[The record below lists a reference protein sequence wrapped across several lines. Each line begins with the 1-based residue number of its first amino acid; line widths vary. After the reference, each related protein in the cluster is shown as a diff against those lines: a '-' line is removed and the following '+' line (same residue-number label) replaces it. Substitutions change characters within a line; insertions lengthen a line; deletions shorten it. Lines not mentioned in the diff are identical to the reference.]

1 MKKDETTAVSKK
13 DLLLLKI
20 ARIMKLTIAFLL
32 IACLQVSARGFSQDR
47 ITLKMNEA
55 EIKKVLFAIEKKT
68 NYRFLFSENALKKK
82 PKVTI
87 DAVDAPVTDLL
98 DKILS
103 NTGVSYKILASKLVV
118 LKEGISA
125 GDIASKDLRV
135 TGKVTAA
142 TGEALTGVSV
152 SVKGSRTGTTTDA
165 NGNFAITVPDDAT
178 LVFSYVG
185 FESYEVAVAGKSS
198 INVTLQQSARKIDE
212 VVVIGYGQASKR
224 DLTGSITKISGRDI
238 ADKPNVNP
246 VASLQGKVAGLS
258 IVNSGT
264 PGQEPDIRIRGTNS
278 LSSAGVKPLYLV
290 DGIFNDNIGFLNPND
305 IESIEILKDPSSLA
319 IFGVRG
325 ANGVIA
331 ITTKKAKTGQVNINF
346 NTTFGAKKLVDKIAM
361 VDAAGF
367 KMLFEEE
374 QDNLGITGSDR
385 FDFTPWTG
393 NTDWVSA
400 MTQTGMMSM
409 TNLSVSTATDKNKFY
424 IGLGYTDE
432 EGIVKHE
439 RLRKMSLNLSDEV
452 KVTKGIKLGFTLNTF
467 RQRNPYGNARGL
479 LFQARRALPITP
491 VYNDAAGAYYNLA
504 IQSAQMIN
512 PAMELNDNWDKEL
525 NYETR
530 SVASVY
536 ADINILKNL
545 NWRSTFYA
553 DMSVLDGRSYRPID
567 SLYDPIGGTTFVHNS
582 YNRTEVSQSTQRWN
596 KFQQDHILTF
606 KQNFGDHG
614 LTLTGGFTTYYNEYR
629 GLFGSI
635 KQSLTGLPI
644 PNDKRFWYLDNGFGD
659 KSTRVASSGQWEKA
673 TVSGLFRALY
683 NFKGKYMLNG
693 SFRRD
698 WSSAWRQDY
707 GNQGD
712 NFYSVGAAWEISK
725 EDFFQNQNVFDY
737 LKLKGSFGV
746 LGVQN
751 TYGFNYPAYPS
762 LATNSTA
769 VFGNIIVP
777 VYTET
782 YLADRNLHW
791 EKVHGKEIGI
801 EFDMLKRK
809 LHGEIVYYQKKTV
822 DLLALINAGA
832 GLQTLTNIGDMRNR
846 GLELSASYTHEVKK
860 DFTVTVSGNMT
871 TFDNK
876 FLNSPFTSNPDEQY
890 PNRTVAG
897 YPIGYFYGYVV
908 EGVYQSYADK
918 LASPTMSLGNSY
930 GPGDLKYKDLNGDG
944 VVNTDDRTMI
954 GNPTPDFIYGG
965 NVTVKYKGLDLS
977 VDMQGVYGNEIY
989 RYWGSS
995 ELPYTKYNY
1004 PAFKLNRW
1012 HGAGTSNWDPI
1023 LGDDHSTN
1031 RLPSNYGIEDGSYF
1045 RVRNFQIGYNFS
1057 PDMLSKVNIKSLRA
1071 FFNVQNLKTWKRN
1084 SGYSPEFGGSPTS
1097 FGIDTGND
1105 PIPVIISGGI
1115 NVNF

>member
-1 MKKDETTAVSKK
+1 MKKNETTAVSKT
-13 DLLLLKI
+13 DHLLPKI

-68 NYRFLFSENALKKK
+68 NYRFLFSENALKRK
-82 PKVTI
+82 PRVTI

-98 DKILS
+98 DKILA

-118 LKEGISA
+118 LKEGMTATEIESQ
-125 GDIASKDLRV
+125 DLRV
-135 TGKVTAA
+135 SGKVTSS
-142 TGEALTGVSV
+142 TGEALAGVSI
-152 SVKGSRTGTTTDA
+152 SVKGARTGTTTDA

-178 LVFSYVG
+178 LVFSSVG
-185 FESYEVAVAGKSS
+185 FETFEVAVAGKSTLA
-198 INVTLQQSARKIDE
+198 ITLQQSTKKIDE

-224 DLTGSITKISGRDI
+224 DLTGSIVKISGREVS
-238 ADKPNVNP
+238 DKPNTNP

-258 IVNSGT
+258 VVNSGT

-331 ITTKKAKTGQVNINF
+331 ITTKKAKSGQVNINF
-346 NTTFGAKKLVDKIAM
+346 NTTFSAKKLVDKIAM
-361 VDAAGF
+361 VNAAEF

-393 NTDWVSA
+393 NTDWVDA
-400 MTQTGMMSM
+400 MTRTGTMSVN
-409 TNLSVSTATDKNKFY
+409 NLSISTATDKNKFY
-424 IGLGYTDE
+424 FGVGYTNE
-432 EGIVKHE
+432 EGIIKHE
-439 RLRKMSLNLSDEV
+439 QLRKISLNVNDEV
-452 KVTKGIKLGFTLNTF
+452 KVGKYIKLGFTLNSM
-467 RQRNPYGNARGL
+467 RQRNPYSNARGL

-525 NYETR
+525 NYEFR
-530 SVASVY
+530 NVASFY
-536 ADINILKNL
+536 ADISFLRNFNF
-545 NWRSTFYA
+545 RSTFYA
-553 DMSVLDGRSYRPID
+553 DMSNLEGRNYTQID
-567 SLYDPIGGTTFVHNS
+567 SLYDPISGKAFIHNA
-582 YNRTEVSQSTQRWN
+582 YNRTAVSQSNQRWS
-596 KFQQDHILTF
+596 KFQQDHVLTF
-606 KQNFGDHG
+606 KKSLGDHN
-614 LTLTGGFTTYYNEYR
+614 LSLTGGFTTYYSEFR
-629 GLFGSI
+629 GLYGSI
-635 KQSLTGLPI
+635 KQSLTGLSI

-659 KSTRVASSGQWEKA
+659 KSTRVSSSGQWEKA
-673 TVSGLFRALY
+673 TVSGLFRAIY
-683 NFKGKYMLNG
+683 NYKGKYLLNG
-693 SFRRD
+693 SYRRD

-707 GNQGD
+707 GNQPD
-712 NFYSVGAAWEISK
+712 DFYSVGAAWELSK
-725 EDFFQNQNVFDY
+725 EDFFQNQHIFDY
-737 LKLKGSFGV
+737 LKIKGSLGV

-751 TYGFNYPAYPS
+751 TYGFDYPAYPS
-762 LATNSTA
+762 LSTTSTA

-777 VYTET
+777 VFNEV

-791 EKVHGKEIGI
+791 EKVHGKEIGV

-809 LHGEIVYYQKKTV
+809 LHGEIVYYNKKTV
-822 DLLALINAGA
+822 DLLALINAG
-832 GLQTLTNIGDMRNR
+832 GGYNTLTNIGTMRNS
-846 GLELSASYTHEVKK
+846 GLELSASYTHEIKK
-860 DFTVTVSGNMT
+860 DFTLTVSGNMT
-871 TFDNK
+871 TIKNK
-876 FLNSPFTSNPDEQY
+876 FLESPFTSNPDEQY

-918 LASPTMSLGNSY
+918 LGSPTMNLGNSY
-930 GPGDLKYKDLNGDG
+930 GPGDLKYKDLNNDG

-954 GNPTPDFIYGG
+954 GNPTPDFMYGG
-965 NVTVKYKGLDLS
+965 NVTVKYKGLDFSMDL
-977 VDMQGVYGNEIY
+977 QGVYGGEVY

-995 ELPYTKYNY
+995 ELPYTKFNY
-1004 PAFKLNRW
+1004 PKFKLNRW

-1031 RLPSNYGIEDGSYF
+1031 RLPSTYGIEDGSYI
-1045 RVRNFQIGYNFS
+1045 RIRNVQIGYNFS
-1057 PDMLSKVNIKSLRA
+1057 PESLRKFYVKSLRVFA
-1071 FFNVQNLKTWKRN
+1071 NVQNFKTWKRN

-1105 PIPVIISGGI
+1105 PIPMVISGGI

>member
-1 MKKDETTAVSKK
+1 MKHYQTTATQKFEKGYKK
-13 DLLLLKI
+13 
-20 ARIMKLTIAFLL
+20 FLL
-32 IACLQVSARGFSQDR
+32 MMKMTLVLSFIFTLHVSARTVAQNISLDV
-47 ITLKMNEA
+47 KNV
-55 EIKKVLFAIEKKT
+55 EINKILAIVEKQT
-68 NYRFLFSENALKKK
+68 DFRFLFNSRLKGLEQKASVTLQNSDLDQALTTILNGTNLTYRLLNDKLIGIRSTD
-82 PKVTI
+82 PTEQEIDIKV
-87 DAVDAPVTDLL
+87 
-98 DKILS
+98 S
-103 NTGVSYKILASKLVV
+103 
-118 LKEGISA
+118 
-125 GDIASKDLRV
+125 
-135 TGKVTAA
+135 GKVVNEQ
-142 TGEALTGVSV
+142 GEPLGNASIV
-152 SVKGSRTGTTTDA
+152 VKGTRTGTNSDA
-165 NGNFAITVPDDAT
+165 TGTFSIMAPEKAT
-178 LVFSYVG
+178 LVVSLVGYVTK
-185 FESYEVAVAGKSS
+185 EVPVNGQSS
-198 INVTLQQSARKIDE
+198 VVIVLTQSVQKLDE
-212 VVVIGYGQASKR
+212 VVVIGYGTASKR
-224 DLTGSITKISGRDI
+224 DLTGSIAKISGRDI

-258 IVNSGT
+258 VVNSGT

-278 LSSAGVKPLYLV
+278 LSTSGVKPLYLV

-305 IESIEILKDPSSLA
+305 IESIEVLKDPSSLA

-331 ITTKKAKTGQVNINF
+331 ITTKKAKAGQVNINF
-346 NTTFGAKKLVDKIAM
+346 NTTFSTKKLVDKIKM
-361 VDAAGF
+361 VNAADF
-367 KMLFEEE
+367 KTLYEEE
-374 QDNLGITGSDR
+374 QTNLGITGSDR

-393 NTDWVSA
+393 NTDWVDV
-400 MTQTGMMSM
+400 MTQRGNMQA

-424 IGLGYTDE
+424 FGLGYTTE
-432 EGIVKHE
+432 EGLVKHQK
-439 RLRKMSLNLSDEV
+439 LSKISLNLSDEV
-452 KVTKGIKLGFTLNTF
+452 KINKNIKVGFTLNGF
-467 RQRNPYGNARGL
+467 RQRNPYSGANGL
-479 LFQARRALPITP
+479 LEQARRILPITP
-491 VYNDAAGAYYNLA
+491 VYNDAKGAYYNLA
-504 IQSAQMIN
+504 VQSAQMIN

-530 SVASVY
+530 TVGSVY

-545 NWRSTFYA
+545 NLRSTFYA
-553 DMSVLDGRSYRPID
+553 DMSVLDGRYYRQID
-567 SLYDPIGGTTFVHNS
+567 SLYDPISGSNFIHNA
-582 YNRTEVSQSTQRWN
+582 YNRTSVSQSTQRWN

-614 LTLTGGFTTYYNEYR
+614 LTLTSGFTTYYNDYR

-644 PNDKRFWYLDNGFGD
+644 PNNQRFWYLDNGFGD
-659 KSTRVASSGQWEKA
+659 KSTRLSSSGQWEKA

-683 NFKGKYMLNG
+683 NYKGKYLLNG

-725 EDFFQNQNVFDY
+725 ESFFQNQKVFDY

-751 TYGFNYPAYPS
+751 TYDFDYPAYPA
-762 LATNSTA
+762 LNTNSTA
-769 VFGNIIVP
+769 VFGGNVVP
-777 VYTET
+777 VYVET

-809 LHGEIVYYQKKTV
+809 LHGEIVYYHKKTV
-822 DLLALINAGA
+822 DLLALIDAGA
-832 GLQTLTNIGDMRNR
+832 GLRTLTNIGNMRNR
-846 GLELSASYTHEVKK
+846 GFELSASYTQELKK
-860 DFTVTVSGNMT
+860 DLILSVGANLTTYNNM
-871 TFDNK
+871 
-876 FLNSPFTSNPDEQY
+876 FLSSPFTSNPDEQF

-897 YPIGYFYGYVV
+897 NPIGYFYGYVV

-918 LASPTMSLGNSY
+918 LASPTANLGNSY
-930 GPGDLKYKDLNGDG
+930 GPGDLKYKDVNGDG
-944 VVNTDDRTMI
+944 FITTDDRTMI
-954 GNPTPDFIYGG
+954 GNPTPDFTYGG
-965 NVTVKYKGLDLS
+965 NVTLRYKGFDLS
-977 VDMQGVYGNEIY
+977 VDMQGVYGNEVY

-1004 PAFKLNRW
+1004 PAFKMNRW
-1012 HGAGTSNWDPI
+1012 HGEGTSNWDPI

-1031 RLPSNYGIEDGSYF
+1031 RLPSTYGVEDGSYF
-1045 RVRNFQIGYNFS
+1045 RIRNLQIGYNFNA
-1057 PDMLSKVNIKSLRA
+1057 DMLKKVKIKSMRA

-1097 FGIDTGND
+1097 FGIDTGTN
-1105 PIPVIISGGI
+1105 PIPMIMSGGI